1 MENIIWPMSITLM
14 LFQKKLQMLLR
25 AEILK
30 LMLIL
35 AKVLNS
41 MEVVT

>member
-35 AKVLNS
+35 AKVLNL